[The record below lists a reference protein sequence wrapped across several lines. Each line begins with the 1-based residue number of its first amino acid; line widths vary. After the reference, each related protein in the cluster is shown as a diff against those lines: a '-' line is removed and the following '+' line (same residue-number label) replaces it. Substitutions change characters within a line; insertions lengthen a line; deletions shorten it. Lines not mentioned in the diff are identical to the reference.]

1 MWSPIWKHKQDKVR
15 RVDWLIAR
23 NERGPLEHNF
33 LGGFETKEKCCEN
46 GFEMLDT
53 MQYSTIMEN
62 CEREKERELLVNYEK
77 WKRGV

>member
-1 MWSPIWKHKQDKVR
+1 M
-15 RVDWLIAR
+15 
-23 NERGPLEHNF
+23 RGDCL

-62 CEREKERELLVNYEK
+62 QGDEEREREREREV
-77 WKRGV
+77 

>member
-1 MWSPIWKHKQDKVR
+1 M
-15 RVDWLIAR
+15 
-23 NERGPLEHNF
+23 RGDCL

-62 CEREKERELLVNYEK
+62 QGDERERERERERYEMYIELLSLRNEILGEK
-77 WKRGV
+77 FF

>member
-1 MWSPIWKHKQDKVR
+1 MIE
-15 RVDWLIAR
+15 R
-23 NERGPLEHNF
+23 NERGPLEHNL

-77 WKRGV
+77 WKRGGMKCT